1 MKSFAFAAI
10 AMATLYSCNKVEQ
23 ADPIETQEGA
33 YTYTFTLG
41 NADTRSVIGMEDGK
55 KVINWEEG
63 DQIGVYTVTT
73 SGTSANK
80 KGDIDIE
87 ATPNTFSIYSDKALA
102 VNDWVYTYAP
112 QRFMTNDGYA
122 NPATVQLNIPTTQTQ
137 DGTNFKANAM
147 PMAGTPYQVQAPIEA
162 NTASP
167 VGDIKMINLGSIID
181 FKIYTEDSSLS
192 SELVKSVTFNAN
204 SAIAG
209 TFEFDLTAVNYGNA
223 ETLAI
228 GGYSEESVTT
238 VVSNPVALG
247 STKAAGYD
255 VYMVVAPGS
264 YTGEVI
270 VETDKAKYTFPIS
283 TAKAF
288 NRNVIL
294 NLGVKLRQDVREEI
308 LPVNSY
314 EWNLVTSADQVAAGA
329 EIVIV
334 ASDADY
340 AMSQTQNSN
349 NRAAEVILKSE
360 NKITWADNTPVQV
373 FEIVDGSANNTVAF
387 KCLNGGEQGKYIY
400 AASSTGNQLKTSETL
415 NGNASWTITIN
426 TDNTALLVANGT
438 NTRNELRFNIN
449 TGNSPMFSCYAHSST
464 TGTPVTLYI
473 KGDPV
478 DPNAKSIVPSEE
490 LEVPAAGGSV
500 SFENAYSVNN
510 IDENTESIVATA
522 GDENITDVYALA
534 GDVEF
539 SMAPNY
545 TNQDVNSSIILTL
558 EGNEDVTATIPVKQL
573 KSTLSVNASTVII
586 PANSG
591 EITFTV
597 TSKEFDWQ
605 IASSSTNV
613 SVTEEAGE
621 ASENPVTVTVT
632 SNVAAAEEEQTLAT
646 LTVYRTDDAEDDPQ
660 VKTVTVKKASKPSD
674 VVWTLVKNVSELE
687 DGMEIVI
694 ANAAH
699 DYAISTTQNTN
710 NRKAQAVTYNAD
722 VLTINSEV
730 QIITLEAS
738 GNNWKLCVGEDQYLY
753 AASNSSNVLKTS
765 SSKTAGD
772 NGVFAISIS
781 NDVASIIAQGS
792 YSRKDMRYNPNNGSP
807 LFTCYATSNTDMA
820 RLAIFKKVDNRPNA
834 PISWSDTEGYAE
846 MTVDGID
853 ASLIPTFSNAENLSV
868 AFASNAPTV
877 ATIDGN
883 GVITIV
889 GEGTATISATYAG
902 EGSYKKTTV
911 SFALEVED
919 NRPTV
924 ATPSFSPVAGEVQAN
939 TTVTISC
946 TTSGADIYYTTDAN
960 AEFSTSTWTKSNTVV
975 IDAAKTIRA
984 VAVKENYKNSA
995 EASAAYTVAG
1005 QEKHYYTKVTSAPT
1019 DWSGTYLIV
1028 YSDGNIAFD
1037 GSKTQDTGATFSV
1050 VIEDGKIDSTTEI
1063 DAKSFTI
1070 GSMNGGYYLKSSS
1083 GKYLYGTSGSN
1094 KTNYGDDESVNT
1106 ISFSNGDVLITSN
1119 TSVLRYNSGSS
1130 LFRYYKSSGYSSQ
1143 KAIQLYKLD

>member
-1 MKSFAFAAI
+1 MKSLAFAAI

-23 ADPIETQEGA
+23 VDPTETQEGA

-41 NADTRSVIGMEDGK
+41 NADTRSTIGMEDGK

-112 QRFMTNDGYA
+112 QRFMTNEGYA
-122 NPATVQLNIPTTQTQ
+122 NPATVQLDIPTTQTQ
-137 DGTNFKANAM
+137 DGTAFKANAM

-162 NTASP
+162 NTPNP

-228 GGYSEESVTT
+228 EGYSEESVTT

-247 STKAAGYD
+247 STKANGYD

-264 YTGEVI
+264 YTGEVV

-294 NLGVKLRQDVREEI
+294 NIGVKLRQDVREEV
-308 LPVNSY
+308 LPVTGY
-314 EWNLVTSADQVAAGA
+314 EWNLVTSADQVVAGA

-340 AMSQTQNSN
+340 AMSQTQNPN
-349 NRAAEVILKSE
+349 NRAVEVIVKNE
-360 NKITWADNTPVQV
+360 NKISWAEDTPVQV

-400 AASSTGNQLKTSETL
+400 AAASNYNYLRTSETL
-415 NGNASWTITIN
+415 NGNASWTVTVN
-426 TDNTALLVANGT
+426 ADYTVVLVANGT

-449 TGNSPMFSCYAHSST
+449 TGGNSPMFSCYAHSSS
-464 TGTPVTLYI
+464 TGTPVALYI
-473 KGDPV
+473 KGAPV
-478 DPNAKSIVPSEE
+478 DPNAKSIVPCEE
-490 LEVPAAGGSV
+490 LVVPATGGSV
-500 SFENAYSVNN
+500 SFESAYSVNN
-510 IDENTESIVATA
+510 IDENTETIVATA
-522 GDENITDVYALA
+522 EDENITDVCALA

-545 TNQDVNSSIILTL
+545 TDQDVNSSIILTL

-573 KSTLSVNASTVII
+573 KSTLSVSASTVII
-586 PANSG
+586 PFNSEG
-591 EITFTV
+591 ITFTV

-605 IASSSTNV
+605 IASGSTNV
-613 SVTEEAGE
+613 SVTEAGE

-646 LTVYRTDDAEDDPQ
+646 LTIYRTDDAEDDPQ

-753 AASNSSNVLKTS
+753 AASNTSNVLKTS
-765 SSKTAGD
+765 TSKTAGD

-834 PISWSDTEGYAE
+834 PISWSAAEGYAE
-846 MTVDGID
+846 MTAEGID
-853 ASLIPTFSNAENLSV
+853 DSRIPTFSNAENLSV
-868 AFASNAPTV
+868 TFASSAPTV
-877 ATIDGN
+877 ATIDGD
-883 GVITIV
+883 GVISIV

-902 EGSYKKTTV
+902 EGSYKKTMV

-984 VAVKENYKNSA
+984 VAVKKNYKNSA

-1028 YSDGNIAFD
+1028 YSAGSIAFD
-1037 GSKTQDTGATFSV
+1037 GSKTQDSGATFSV
-1050 VIEDGKIDSTTEI
+1050 VIEDNKIASTAEI

-1070 GSMNGGYYLKSSS
+1070 GSMSGGYYLKSSS
-1083 GKYLYGTSGSN
+1083 GKYLSGTSGSN

-1119 TSVLRYNSGSS
+1119 TSVLRYNSVSTI
-1130 LFRYYKSSGYSSQ
+1130 FRYYKSSGYSNQ
-1143 KAIQLYKLD
+1143 NAIQLYKLN